1 MKGSVFLG
9 FEAYINETY
18 GMELWQKCL
27 DATSNNHQDVYLAA
41 ELYEDSELVALISA
55 ASKFTNTSVSHLL
68 REFGA
73 HFFKTLY
80 SFVEAKLPE
89 GLTLFEFLE
98 LVDSVIHV
106 EVQKSDINAYTPNL
120 FYDSPRENELSM
132 RYSSKRNLCFFAEG
146 LVLGAAK
153 QFDEQVEVTQPQ
165 CIHHGDHECLL
176 KIIKK

>member
-9 FEAYINETY
+9 FEAYINDTF
-18 GMELWQKCL
+18 GMELWQNCL
-27 DATSNNHQDVYLAA
+27 DATTNNHQDVYLAS
-41 ELYEDSELVALISA
+41 ELYDDSELVSLISA
-55 ASKFTNTSVSHLL
+55 ASKLTNNTVSDLL

-73 HFFKTLY
+73 HFFTTLY
-80 SFVEAKLPE
+80 SLVETKLPE

-120 FYDSPRENELSM
+120 FYDSPKENELLM
-132 RYSSKRNLCFFAEG
+132 RYSSKRNLCYFAEG

-165 CIHHGDHECLL
+165 CIQHGDHECLL